1 MTIKPVNEVD
11 PYYVLNQYSR
21 DYKIIILEVS
31 KCQQQ

>member
-1 MTIKPVNEVD
+1 MTIKTVNEVD

-21 DYKIIILEVS
+21 DYEIIILEVS